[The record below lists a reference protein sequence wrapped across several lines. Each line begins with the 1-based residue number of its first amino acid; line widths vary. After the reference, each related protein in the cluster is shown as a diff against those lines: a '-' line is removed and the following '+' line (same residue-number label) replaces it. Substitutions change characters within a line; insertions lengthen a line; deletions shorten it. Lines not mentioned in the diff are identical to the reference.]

1 LRKGRV
7 SRYSFSFFTHT
18 NQKQRKGLK
27 QWTIIKIER
36 KTGPKPTR
44 SFEKCNPEIMRMS
57 GYGLGIKS
65 GFMSVGMKN
74 QTSLILNNVYQEMV
88 F

>member
-1 LRKGRV
+1 
-7 SRYSFSFFTHT
+7 
-18 NQKQRKGLK
+18 
-27 QWTIIKIER
+27 
-36 KTGPKPTR
+36 
-44 SFEKCNPEIMRMS
+44 MS